1 MAGKLPYVF
10 FSDIS
15 LVCGGPGEVLLQ
27 VLKSSSVKPVRLMDG
42 NDPQSPSA
50 LPVRSLSMHFQ
61 LQDML
66 G

>member
-1 MAGKLPYVF
+1 MARKLPYVL

-15 LVCGGPGEVLLQ
+15 PVCRGPGEVLLQ

-42 NDPQSPSA
+42 NEPQSPSA
-50 LPVRSLSMHFQ
+50 LPVRSLSMHLQ

>member
-1 MAGKLPYVF
+1 MAGKLSYVLP
-10 FSDIS
+10 SDIS
-15 LVCGGPGEVLLQ
+15 LVCRGPGEVLLQ

-42 NDPQSPSA
+42 NEPQSLSA
-50 LPVRSLSMHFQ
+50 LPVRSLSMHLQ